1 MRNPV
6 RLVLVL
12 SAVCL
17 ALPAPRAVKAAPAE
31 EPGDLW
37 QVTINMTMAGAEG
50 MTLPPRTIQVCTSHT
65 WSKPPVGESQGK
77 QDCTTTDF
85 STSGATSKWKVVCA
99 GPPPMSGEGTVTRK
113 GADAYSGT
121 TTMHS
126 PDGTMTMNYDGK
138 RIGDCD
144 AAETKRQRAAVQA
157 QASAMQQQAADAQK
171 QACESSVEAMSLMI
185 LTMPE
190 TPCTDPVYRTRLCA
204 RFETREGYEEV
215 AGRADTPGASGMA
228 EISKYCGKDPATV
241 LASLCTEAAKSESL
255 DFLGKHCPAEAQVIA
270 QRECAGRDYT
280 TLSGSKYYD
289 FCRTYGEQSAAAAKP
304 KDKKAESKKD
314 KAKKALKGLFGH

>member
-1 MRNPV
+1 MRNSV
-6 RLVLVL
+6 RLVVVL
-12 SAVCL
+12 AAVCL
-17 ALPAPRAVKAAPAE
+17 VLPALRAVEAAPAE

-37 QVTINMTMAGAEG
+37 QVTTTMKMAGAEG
-50 MTLPPRTIQVCTSHT
+50 MVLPPRTFKVCSAHT
-65 WSKPPVGESQGK
+65 WSKPPVGEPQGDK
-77 QDCTTTDF
+77 DCKTTDF
-85 STSGATSKWKVVCA
+85 STSGATSTWKVVCA
-99 GPPPMSGEGTVTRK
+99 GPPPVSGEGTVTRK

-121 TTMHS
+121 MTMHS
-126 PDGTMTMNYDGK
+126 PDGTMTMTYDGK

-144 AAETKRQRAAVQA
+144 AAETKRQNAAVQA
-157 QASAMQQQAADAQK
+157 RASAMQQQAADAQK
-171 QACESSVEAMSLMI
+171 QACESSVESMSLML

-190 TPCTDPVYRTRLCA
+190 TPCTDPAYKTRLCA

-241 LASLCTEAAKSESL
+241 LARLCTEAAKSETL
-255 DFLGKHCPAEAQVIA
+255 DFLGKHCPAEAKVIA

-289 FCRTYGEQSAAAAKP
+289 FCRTYAEQSGVKAEP
-304 KDKKAESKKD
+304 KDKKAASKKD
-314 KAKKALKGLFGH
+314 KAKKALKGLFGR